1 MYDKNVKIVGADGKM
16 MVGAVEA
23 LKAASMVDDITTV
36 GVVSIE
42 DDGYLIEN
50 REQAYAIFV
59 DWRGIGTLIAAS
71 KSK

>member
-23 LKAASMVDDITTV
+23 LKAASMVDDVTTV

-42 DDGYLIEN
+42 DDGYSLKIEN
-50 REQAYAIFV
+50 RHMPS
-59 DWRGIGTLIAAS
+59 L
-71 KSK
+71 